1 MNIKRQL
8 KKEADFVPDIRENL
22 KEELGLNKKPQKT
35 KIKWQFILAPIMT
48 VVVLAIVLSVVL
60 VPNIGDKSSTV
71 PTQMQIGSGKSVVV
85 ALSVLNGLNQE
96 ASAAADESEKKA
108 LVEQVDGYVK
118 SLEKYLDSSF
128 TITLDGG
135 NKLKIVNGQNT
146 YNFEFKRNKS
156 GGGIEEMQGTLK
168 VGEKSY
174 YAETYA
180 QTVKSLSKVETTY
193 KAKIYFGDKKGD
205 SYVKLSYEV
214 EEEVDEK
221 EVTLSY
227 SVYENGILTETAVI
241 ETEIEAAEKSADIEI
256 TKGGKKY
263 QYSYEIENDEAELEV
278 KIDGVKTVDC
288 KLIFT
293 ENGTKYKFDDCEF
306 DFDD

>member
-22 KEELGLNKKPQKT
+22 KEELSLNKKPQKT

-60 VPNIGDKSSTV
+60 VPNIGDKNSTV

-85 ALSVLNGLNQE
+85 ALSVLNGINQE

-146 YNFEFKRNKS
+146 YNFEFKRNK
-156 GGGIEEMQGTLK
+156 G
-168 VGEKSY
+168 GEKSY

-180 QTVKSLSKVETTY
+180 KTVKSSSKVETNY
-193 KAKIYFGDKKGD
+193 NAKIYFGDKKGD

-241 ETEIEAAEKSADIEI
+241 ETEIEAAEKSVDIEI

-278 KIDGVKTVDC
+278 KVDGVKTVDC